1 MQINKELSH
10 YYAGIF
16 CQDLLTYNLE
26 ELYKLWDQVQHHSA
40 ERQAWINE
48 LDQQL
53 SKVED
58 DRMDMVRKSFLF
70 TAKTNLYHALGFIF
84 TYADFAFLDE
94 KYIQVICQ
102 DFGEDRTFDASR
114 S

>member
-1 MQINKELSH
+1 
-10 YYAGIF
+10 
-16 CQDLLTYNLE
+16 
-26 ELYKLWDQVQHHSA
+26 
-40 ERQAWINE
+40 
-48 LDQQL
+48 
-53 SKVED
+53 
-58 DRMDMVRKSFLF
+58 MDMVQKSFLF
-70 TAKTNLYHALGFIF
+70 NAKTNLYHALGFIF

>member
-1 MQINKELSH
+1 
-10 YYAGIF
+10 
-16 CQDLLTYNLE
+16 
-26 ELYKLWDQVQHHSA
+26 
-40 ERQAWINE
+40 
-48 LDQQL
+48 
-53 SKVED
+53 
-58 DRMDMVRKSFLF
+58 MDMVQKSFLF

-114 S
+114 SKQVFGPRVSGRCQLCNLFRVMNYRGYMYMKAIR